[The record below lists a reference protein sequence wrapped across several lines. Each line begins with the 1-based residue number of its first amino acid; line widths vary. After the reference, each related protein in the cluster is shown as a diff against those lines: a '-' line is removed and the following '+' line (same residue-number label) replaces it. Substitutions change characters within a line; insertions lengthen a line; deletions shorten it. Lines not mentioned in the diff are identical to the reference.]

1 MIQSILKEIDAHM
14 GLWFIPQSNLVFNDN
29 NSIVEI
35 TSITDFKV
43 IGVIDKNDISGEN
56 ITIAFS
62 HYGLDSENLFIHL
75 IKEFFFNEFGIEEII
90 IKEGEEN
97 INRSLYIQEEDD
109 SKLSLIL
116 KFYGIDKSQLS
127 SLVTNEE
134 RTYFEYI
141 KDRNL
146 LSSILNIDREDI
158 NILRE
163 VTTNRVQVIEQVM
176 TDFLRINSSNKN
188 YIANLKSIANESD
201 WYSEL
206 ISLLVRQINW
216 RS

>member
-1 MIQSILKEIDAHM
+1 MIQSILKRIDAHM
-14 GLWFIPQSNLVFNDN
+14 GLWFIPQFNLVFNDN
-29 NSIVEI
+29 NDIVEI
-35 TSITDFKV
+35 ASITDFKV
-43 IGVIDKNDISGEN
+43 IGVIDKTNISDEN

-62 HYGLDSENLFIHL
+62 HYGLNSENLFIHL
-75 IKEFFFNEFGIEEII
+75 IKEFFFNEFGIEEIV

-97 INRSLYIQEEDD
+97 INRSLYVQEEDD

-141 KDRNL
+141 KDKNL

-163 VTTNRVQVIEQVM
+163 VTTNRVQVIEQVI

-188 YIANLKSIANESD
+188 YIVNLKSIANESD

>member
-1 MIQSILKEIDAHM
+1 MIQSVLKRIDAHM
-14 GLWFIPQSNLVFNDN
+14 GLWFIPQFNLVFNDN
-29 NSIVEI
+29 NDIVEI
-35 TSITDFKV
+35 ASITDFKV
-43 IGVIDKNDISGEN
+43 IGVIDKNNISDEN

-62 HYGLDSENLFIHL
+62 HYGLNSENLFIHL
-75 IKEFFFNEFGIEEII
+75 IKEFFFNEFGIEEIV

-141 KDRNL
+141 KDKNL

-163 VTTNRVQVIEQVM
+163 VTTNRVQVIEQVI

-216 RS
+216 RN

>member
-1 MIQSILKEIDAHM
+1 MIQSVLKRIDAHM
-14 GLWFIPQSNLVFNDN
+14 GLWFIPQFNLVFNDN
-29 NSIVEI
+29 NDIVEI
-35 TSITDFKV
+35 ASITDFKV
-43 IGVIDKNDISGEN
+43 IGVIDKNNISDEN

-62 HYGLDSENLFIHL
+62 HYGLNSESLFIHL
-75 IKEFFFNEFGIEEII
+75 IKEFFFNEFGIEEIV

-116 KFYGIDKSQLS
+116 KFYGINKSQLS

-141 KDRNL
+141 KDKNL

-163 VTTNRVQVIEQVM
+163 VTTNRVQVIEQVI

-216 RS
+216 RN

>member
-1 MIQSILKEIDAHM
+1 MIQSVLKRIDAHM
-14 GLWFIPQSNLVFNDN
+14 GLWFIPQFNLVFNDN
-29 NSIVEI
+29 NDIVEI
-35 TSITDFKV
+35 ASITDFKV
-43 IGVIDKNDISGEN
+43 IGVIDKNNISDEN

-62 HYGLDSENLFIHL
+62 HYGLNSENLFIHL
-75 IKEFFFNEFGIEEII
+75 IKEFFFNEFGIEEIV

-97 INRSLYIQEEDD
+97 INRSLYIQEEDND
-109 SKLSLIL
+109 KLSMIL
-116 KFYGIDKSQLS
+116 KFYGINKSQLS

-134 RTYFEYI
+134 RTYFEYV
-141 KDRNL
+141 KDKKL

-163 VTTNRVQVIEQVM
+163 VTTNRVQVIEQVI
-176 TDFLRINSSNKN
+176 TDFLRINSSNEN

>member
-1 MIQSILKEIDAHM
+1 MMQSILKEIDAHM

-29 NSIVEI
+29 YNVVEI
-35 TSITDFKV
+35 ASITDFKI

-97 INRSLYIQEEDD
+97 INRSLYIQEEDE

-127 SLVTNEE
+127 SLVNNEE

-141 KDRNL
+141 KDKNL

-163 VTTNRVQVIEQVM
+163 VTTNRVLVIEQVI
-176 TDFLRINSSNKN
+176 TDFLKANSGNEN
-188 YIANLKSIANESD
+188 YLSNLKSIANESD

-216 RS
+216 RN

>member
-1 MIQSILKEIDAHM
+1 MIQSVLKRIDAHM

-29 NSIVEI
+29 NDIVEI
-35 TSITDFKV
+35 ASITDFKV
-43 IGVIDKNDISGEN
+43 IGVIDKNNISGEN

-62 HYGLDSENLFIHL
+62 HYGLNSENLFIHL

-109 SKLSLIL
+109 SKLSLML

-141 KDRNL
+141 KDKNL
-146 LSSILNIDREDI
+146 ISSILNIDREDI

-163 VTTNRVQVIEQVM
+163 VTTNRVQVIEQVVN
-176 TDFLRINSSNKN
+176 DFLRTNADNKN
-188 YIANLKSIANESD
+188 YLANLKYIANESD

-206 ISLLVRQINW
+206 VSLLVRQINW
-216 RS
+216 RI

>member
-29 NSIVEI
+29 YNVVEI
-35 TSITDFKV
+35 ASITDFKV

-75 IKEFFFNEFGIEEII
+75 IKEFFFNEFSIEEIV

-97 INRSLYIQEEDD
+97 INRSLYIQEEDE

-127 SLVTNEE
+127 SLVNNEE

-141 KDRNL
+141 KDKNL

-163 VTTNRVQVIEQVM
+163 VTTNRVLVIEQVI
-176 TDFLRINSSNKN
+176 TDFLRVNSGNVN
-188 YIANLKSIANESD
+188 YLTNLKSIANESD

-216 RS
+216 RN

>member
-29 NSIVEI
+29 NDVVEI
-35 TSITDFKV
+35 ASITDFKV

-75 IKEFFFNEFGIEEII
+75 IKEFFFNEFGIEEIV
-90 IKEGEEN
+90 IKEGEES

-116 KFYGIDKSQLS
+116 SFYGIDKSQLS
-127 SLVTNEE
+127 SLVNNEE

-141 KDRNL
+141 KDKKL

-163 VTTNRVQVIEQVM
+163 VTANRIQVIEQTV
-176 TDFLRINSSNKN
+176 TDFLRINSGNEN

-216 RS
+216 RN

>member
-1 MIQSILKEIDAHM
+1 MIQSVLKRIDAHM
-14 GLWFIPQSNLVFNDN
+14 GLWFIPQFNLVFNDN
-29 NSIVEI
+29 NDIVEI
-35 TSITDFKV
+35 ASITDFKV
-43 IGVIDKNDISGEN
+43 IGVIDKTNISDEN

-62 HYGLDSENLFIHL
+62 HYGLNSENLFIHL
-75 IKEFFFNEFGIEEII
+75 IKEFFFNEFGIEEIV

-141 KDRNL
+141 KDKNL

>member
-1 MIQSILKEIDAHM
+1 MIQSVLKRIDAHM
-14 GLWFIPQSNLVFNDN
+14 GLWFIPQFNLVFNDN
-29 NSIVEI
+29 NDIVEI
-35 TSITDFKV
+35 ASITDFKV
-43 IGVIDKNDISGEN
+43 IGVIDKNNISDEN
-56 ITIAFS
+56 INIAFS
-62 HYGLDSENLFIHL
+62 HYGLNSENLFIHL
-75 IKEFFFNEFGIEEII
+75 IKEFFFNEFGIEEIV

-116 KFYGIDKSQLS
+116 KFYGINKSQLS

-141 KDRNL
+141 KDKNL

-163 VTTNRVQVIEQVM
+163 VTTNRVQVIEQVI

>member
-29 NSIVEI
+29 NGIVEI
-35 TSITDFKV
+35 GSITDFKV

-75 IKEFFFNEFGIEEII
+75 IKEFFFNEFGIEEIV

-127 SLVTNEE
+127 SLVNNEE

-141 KDRNL
+141 KDKNL

-163 VTTNRVQVIEQVM
+163 VTTNRVLVIEQVI
-176 TDFLRINSSNKN
+176 TDFLKANSGNGNYLKN
-188 YIANLKSIANESD
+188 LESIANESD

-216 RS
+216 RN

>member
-1 MIQSILKEIDAHM
+1 MIQSVLKRIDAHM

-29 NSIVEI
+29 NDIVEI
-35 TSITDFKV
+35 ASITDFKV
-43 IGVIDKNDISGEN
+43 IGVIDKNNISDEN

-62 HYGLDSENLFIHL
+62 HYGLNSENLFIHL
-75 IKEFFFNEFGIEEII
+75 IKEFFFNEFGIEEIV

-97 INRSLYIQEEDD
+97 INRSLYIQEEDND
-109 SKLSLIL
+109 KLSMIL

-141 KDRNL
+141 KDKNL

-163 VTTNRVQVIEQVM
+163 VTTNRVQVIEQVI

-216 RS
+216 RH

>member
-29 NSIVEI
+29 NDIVEI
-35 TSITDFKV
+35 ASITDFKV

-75 IKEFFFNEFGIEEII
+75 IKEFFFNEFGIEEIV

-97 INRSLYIQEEDD
+97 INRSLYIQEEDE

-127 SLVTNEE
+127 SLVNNEE

-141 KDRNL
+141 NDKNL

-163 VTTNRVQVIEQVM
+163 VTTNRVLVIEQVI
-176 TDFLRINSSNKN
+176 TDFLKVNSGNVN
-188 YIANLKSIANESD
+188 YLKNLKSIANESD

-216 RS
+216 RN

>member
-29 NSIVEI
+29 NDIVEI
-35 TSITDFKV
+35 GSITDFKV
-43 IGVIDKNDISGEN
+43 IGIIDKNDISGEN

-127 SLVTNEE
+127 SLITNEE

-141 KDRNL
+141 KDKNL

-163 VTTNRVQVIEQVM
+163 VTTNRVLVIEQVIA
-176 TDFLRINSSNKN
+176 DFLKANSGNEN
-188 YIANLKSIANESD
+188 YLKNLKSIANESD

-206 ISLLVRQINW
+206 ISLLVQQINW
-216 RS
+216 RN

>member
-1 MIQSILKEIDAHM
+1 MIQSVLKRIDAHM
-14 GLWFIPQSNLVFNDN
+14 GLWFIPQFNLVFNDN
-29 NSIVEI
+29 NDIVEI
-35 TSITDFKV
+35 ASITDFKV
-43 IGVIDKNDISGEN
+43 IGVIDKTNISDEN

-62 HYGLDSENLFIHL
+62 HYGLNSENLFIHL
-75 IKEFFFNEFGIEEII
+75 IKEFFFNEFSIEEII

-141 KDRNL
+141 KDKNL

-163 VTTNRVQVIEQVM
+163 VTTNRVQVIEQVI

-216 RS
+216 RL

>member
-29 NSIVEI
+29 NGIVEI
-35 TSITDFKV
+35 GSITDFKV

-97 INRSLYIQEEDD
+97 INRSLYIQEEDEG
-109 SKLSLIL
+109 KLSLIL

-127 SLVTNEE
+127 SLVNNEE

-141 KDRNL
+141 KDKNL

-163 VTTNRVQVIEQVM
+163 VTTNRVLVIEQVII
-176 TDFLRINSSNKN
+176 DFLRVNSGNVN
-188 YIANLKSIANESD
+188 YLTNLKSIANESD

-216 RS
+216 RN

>member
-29 NSIVEI
+29 NDIVEI
-35 TSITDFKV
+35 ASITDFKV

-127 SLVTNEE
+127 SLVNNEE
-134 RTYFEYI
+134 RTYFEYV
-141 KDRNL
+141 KDKNL

-163 VTTNRVQVIEQVM
+163 VTTNRVLVIEQVIA
-176 TDFLRINSSNKN
+176 DFLKINSGNGN
-188 YIANLKSIANESD
+188 YLKNLKSIANESD

-216 RS
+216 RN

>member
-29 NSIVEI
+29 NDIVEI
-35 TSITDFKV
+35 ASITDFKV

-75 IKEFFFNEFGIEEII
+75 IKEFFFNEFGIEEIV

-109 SKLSLIL
+109 GKLSLIL

-127 SLVTNEE
+127 SLVNNEE

-141 KDRNL
+141 KDKNL

-163 VTTNRVQVIEQVM
+163 VTTNRVLVIEQVI
-176 TDFLRINSSNKN
+176 TDFLKINSGNENYLKN
-188 YIANLKSIANESD
+188 LESIANESD

-206 ISLLVRQINW
+206 ISLLVQQINW
-216 RS
+216 RN

>member
-1 MIQSILKEIDAHM
+1 MIQSVLKRIDAHM
-14 GLWFIPQSNLVFNDN
+14 GLWFIPQFNLVFNDN
-29 NSIVEI
+29 NDIVEI
-35 TSITDFKV
+35 ASITDFKV
-43 IGVIDKNDISGEN
+43 IGVIDKNNISDEN

-62 HYGLDSENLFIHL
+62 HYGLNSENLFIHL
-75 IKEFFFNEFGIEEII
+75 IKEFFFNEFGIEEIV

-141 KDRNL
+141 KDKNL

-163 VTTNRVQVIEQVM
+163 VTTNRVQVIEQVI
-176 TDFLRINSSNKN
+176 TDFLRVNAGNEN
-188 YIANLKSIANESD
+188 YITNLKSIANESD

>member
-1 MIQSILKEIDAHM
+1 MIQSVLKRIDAHM
-14 GLWFIPQSNLVFNDN
+14 GLWFIPQFNLVFNDN
-29 NSIVEI
+29 NDIVEI
-35 TSITDFKV
+35 ASITDFKV
-43 IGVIDKNDISGEN
+43 IGVIDKTNISDEN

-62 HYGLDSENLFIHL
+62 HYGLNSENLFIHL
-75 IKEFFFNEFGIEEII
+75 IKEFFFNEFSIEEIV

-141 KDRNL
+141 KDKNL

-163 VTTNRVQVIEQVM
+163 VTTNRVQVIEQVI

>member
-1 MIQSILKEIDAHM
+1 MIQSVLKRIDAHM
-14 GLWFIPQSNLVFNDN
+14 GLWFIPQFNLVFNDN
-29 NSIVEI
+29 NDIVEI
-35 TSITDFKV
+35 ASITDFKV
-43 IGVIDKNDISGEN
+43 IGVIDKTNISDEN

-62 HYGLDSENLFIHL
+62 HYGLNSENLFIHL

-97 INRSLYIQEEDD
+97 INRSLYIQEEDE

-127 SLVTNEE
+127 SLVNNEE
-134 RTYFEYI
+134 RTYFEYV
-141 KDRNL
+141 KDKNL

-163 VTTNRVQVIEQVM
+163 VTTNRVLVIEQVI
-176 TDFLRINSSNKN
+176 TDFLKENSGNENYLKN
-188 YIANLKSIANESD
+188 LESIANESD

-216 RS
+216 RN

>member
-1 MIQSILKEIDAHM
+1 MIQSVLKRIDAHM
-14 GLWFIPQSNLVFNDN
+14 GLWFIPQFNLVFNDN
-29 NSIVEI
+29 NDIVEI
-35 TSITDFKV
+35 ASITDFKV
-43 IGVIDKNDISGEN
+43 IGVIDKNNISDEN

-62 HYGLDSENLFIHL
+62 HYRLNSENLFIHL
-75 IKEFFFNEFGIEEII
+75 IKEFFFNEFGIEEIV

-97 INRSLYIQEEDD
+97 INRSLYIQEEDE

-141 KDRNL
+141 KDKNL

-163 VTTNRVQVIEQVM
+163 VTTNRVQVIEQVI
-176 TDFLRINSSNKN
+176 TDFLRMNGSNKN

-216 RS
+216 RL

>member
-1 MIQSILKEIDAHM
+1 MIQSILKRIDAHM
-14 GLWFIPQSNLVFNDN
+14 GLWFIPQFNLVFNDN
-29 NSIVEI
+29 NDIVEI
-35 TSITDFKV
+35 ASITDFKV
-43 IGVIDKNDISGEN
+43 IGVIDKNNISDEN
-56 ITIAFS
+56 ITISFS
-62 HYGLDSENLFIHL
+62 HYGLNSENLFIHL
-75 IKEFFFNEFGIEEII
+75 IKEFFFNEFGIEEIV

-141 KDRNL
+141 KDKNL

-163 VTTNRVQVIEQVM
+163 VTTNRVQVIEQVI

>member
-1 MIQSILKEIDAHM
+1 MIQSVLKRIDAHM
-14 GLWFIPQSNLVFNDN
+14 GLWFIPQFNLVFNDN
-29 NSIVEI
+29 NDIVEI
-35 TSITDFKV
+35 ASITDFKV
-43 IGVIDKNDISGEN
+43 IGVIDKNNISDEN

-62 HYGLDSENLFIHL
+62 HYGLNSENLFIHL
-75 IKEFFFNEFGIEEII
+75 IKEFFFNEFGIEEIV

-141 KDRNL
+141 KDKNL

-163 VTTNRVQVIEQVM
+163 VTTNRVQVIEQVI
-176 TDFLRINSSNKN
+176 TDFLRLNSSNKN
-188 YIANLKSIANESD
+188 YIVNLKSIANESD

-216 RS
+216 RL

>member
-29 NSIVEI
+29 NGIVEI
-35 TSITDFKV
+35 GSITDFKV

-75 IKEFFFNEFGIEEII
+75 IKEFFFNEFSIEEIV

-97 INRSLYIQEEDD
+97 INRSLYIQEEDE
-109 SKLSLIL
+109 SKLSLML

-127 SLVTNEE
+127 SLVNNEE

-141 KDRNL
+141 KDKNL
-146 LSSILNIDREDI
+146 LSAILNIDREDI

-163 VTTNRVQVIEQVM
+163 VTTNRVLVIEQVI
-176 TDFLRINSSNKN
+176 TDFLRVNSGNEN
-188 YIANLKSIANESD
+188 YLKNLKSIANESD

-216 RS
+216 RN

>member
-29 NSIVEI
+29 YNVVEI
-35 TSITDFKV
+35 ASITDFKI

-97 INRSLYIQEEDD
+97 INRSLYIQEEDE

-127 SLVTNEE
+127 SLVNNEE
-134 RTYFEYI
+134 RTYFEYV
-141 KDRNL
+141 KDKNL

-163 VTTNRVQVIEQVM
+163 VTTNRVLVIEQVI
-176 TDFLRINSSNKN
+176 TDFLKENSGNENYLKN
-188 YIANLKSIANESD
+188 LESIANESN

-216 RS
+216 RN

>member
-29 NSIVEI
+29 NDIVEI
-35 TSITDFKV
+35 GSITDFKV
-43 IGVIDKNDISGEN
+43 IGVIDKNNISDEN

-62 HYGLDSENLFIHL
+62 HYGLNSENLFIHL
-75 IKEFFFNEFGIEEII
+75 IKEFFFNEFGIEEIV

-97 INRSLYIQEEDD
+97 INRSLYIQEEDND
-109 SKLSLIL
+109 KLSLIL
-116 KFYGIDKSQLS
+116 KFYGINKSQLS

-141 KDRNL
+141 NDKNL

-163 VTTNRVQVIEQVM
+163 VTTNRVQVIEQVI

-188 YIANLKSIANESD
+188 YITNLKSIANESD

>member
-29 NSIVEI
+29 NDIVEI
-35 TSITDFKV
+35 GSITDFKV

-75 IKEFFFNEFGIEEII
+75 IKEFFFNEFSIEEII

-127 SLVTNEE
+127 SLVNNEE

-141 KDRNL
+141 KDKNL

-163 VTTNRVQVIEQVM
+163 VTTNRVLVIEQVI
-176 TDFLRINSSNKN
+176 TDFLKENSGNENYLKN
-188 YIANLKSIANESD
+188 LESIANESD

-216 RS
+216 RN

>member
-1 MIQSILKEIDAHM
+1 MIQSVLKRIDAHM
-14 GLWFIPQSNLVFNDN
+14 GLWFIPQFNLVFNDN
-29 NSIVEI
+29 NDIVEI
-35 TSITDFKV
+35 ASITDFKV
-43 IGVIDKNDISGEN
+43 IGVIDKTNISDEN

-62 HYGLDSENLFIHL
+62 HYGLNSENLFIHL

-141 KDRNL
+141 KDKNL

-163 VTTNRVQVIEQVM
+163 VTTNRVQVIEQVI
-176 TDFLRINSSNKN
+176 TDFLRVNSSNKN

>member
-29 NSIVEI
+29 NAIVEI
-35 TSITDFKV
+35 ASITDFKV
-43 IGVIDKNDISGEN
+43 IGVIDKDDISGEN

-62 HYGLDSENLFIHL
+62 HYGLNSENLFIHL

-90 IKEGEEN
+90 IKEGEES
-97 INRSLYIQEEDD
+97 INRSLYIREEDD

-127 SLVTNEE
+127 FLVTNEE
-134 RTYFEYI
+134 RTYFEYV
-141 KDRNL
+141 KDKNL

-163 VTTNRVQVIEQVM
+163 VTTNRVLVIEQVIA
-176 TDFLRINSSNKN
+176 DFLRINSGNEN
-188 YIANLKSIANESD
+188 YLTNLKSIANESD

-216 RS
+216 RN

>member
-29 NSIVEI
+29 NDIVEI
-35 TSITDFKV
+35 GSITDFKV

-75 IKEFFFNEFGIEEII
+75 IKEFFFNEFG
-90 IKEGEEN
+90 KEDE
-97 INRSLYIQEEDD
+97 

-127 SLVTNEE
+127 SLVNNEE
-134 RTYFEYI
+134 RTYFEYV
-141 KDRNL
+141 KDKNL

-163 VTTNRVQVIEQVM
+163 VTTNRVLVIEQVI
-176 TDFLRINSSNKN
+176 TDFLRANSSNEN
-188 YIANLKSIANESD
+188 YLANLKSIANESD

-216 RS
+216 RN

>member
-29 NSIVEI
+29 NDIVEI
-35 TSITDFKV
+35 ASITDFKV

-75 IKEFFFNEFGIEEII
+75 IKEFFFNEFSIEEII

-127 SLVTNEE
+127 SLVNNEE

-141 KDRNL
+141 KDKNL

-163 VTTNRVQVIEQVM
+163 VTTNRVLVIEQVI
-176 TDFLRINSSNKN
+176 TDFLKANSDNENYLKN
-188 YIANLKSIANESD
+188 LESIANESD

-216 RS
+216 RN

>member
-14 GLWFIPQSNLVFNDN
+14 GLWFIPRSNLVFNDN
-29 NSIVEI
+29 NNVVEI
-35 TSITDFKV
+35 GSITDFKV

-75 IKEFFFNEFGIEEII
+75 IKEFFFNEFDIEEIV

-97 INRSLYIQEEDD
+97 INRSLYIQEEDE

-127 SLVTNEE
+127 SLVNNEE
-134 RTYFEYI
+134 RTYFEYV
-141 KDRNL
+141 KDKNL

-163 VTTNRVQVIEQVM
+163 VTTNRVLVIEQVI
-176 TDFLRINSSNKN
+176 TDFLKENSGNENYLKN
-188 YIANLKSIANESD
+188 LESIANESD

-216 RS
+216 RN

>member
-29 NSIVEI
+29 NDVVEI
-35 TSITDFKV
+35 ASITNFKV

-134 RTYFEYI
+134 RTYFEYV
-141 KDRNL
+141 KDKNL

-163 VTTNRVQVIEQVM
+163 VTTNRVQVIEQVI
-176 TDFLRINSSNKN
+176 TDFLRINSSNEN
-188 YIANLKSIANESD
+188 YIKNLK
-201 WYSEL
+201 
-206 ISLLVRQINW
+206 
-216 RS
+216 

>member
-1 MIQSILKEIDAHM
+1 MIQSILKEIDTHM

-29 NSIVEI
+29 NDIVEI
-35 TSITDFKV
+35 GSITDFKV
-43 IGVIDKNDISGEN
+43 IGIIDKNDISGEN

-97 INRSLYIQEEDD
+97 INRSLCIQEEDE

-127 SLVTNEE
+127 SLVNNEE

-141 KDRNL
+141 KDKNL

-163 VTTNRVQVIEQVM
+163 VTTNRVLVIEQVI
-176 TDFLRINSSNKN
+176 TDFLRVNSGNVN
-188 YIANLKSIANESD
+188 YLTNLKSIANESD

-216 RS
+216 RN

>member
-1 MIQSILKEIDAHM
+1 MIQSVLKRIDAHM
-14 GLWFIPQSNLVFNDN
+14 GLWFIPQFNLVFNDN
-29 NSIVEI
+29 NDIVEI
-35 TSITDFKV
+35 ASITDFKV
-43 IGVIDKNDISGEN
+43 IGVIDKTNISDEN

-62 HYGLDSENLFIHL
+62 HYGLNSENLFIHL
-75 IKEFFFNEFGIEEII
+75 IKEFFFNEFGIEEIV

-97 INRSLYIQEEDD
+97 INRYLYIQEEDD

-141 KDRNL
+141 KDKNL

-163 VTTNRVQVIEQVM
+163 VTTNRVQVIEQVI

-216 RS
+216 RN

>member
-1 MIQSILKEIDAHM
+1 MIQSVLKRIDAHM
-14 GLWFIPQSNLVFNDN
+14 GLWFIPQFNLVFNDN
-29 NSIVEI
+29 NDIVEI
-35 TSITDFKV
+35 ASITDFKV
-43 IGVIDKNDISGEN
+43 IGVIDKNNISDEN

-62 HYGLDSENLFIHL
+62 HYGLNSENLFIHL

-141 KDRNL
+141 KDKNL

-163 VTTNRVQVIEQVM
+163 VTTNRVQVIEQVI
-176 TDFLRINSSNKN
+176 TDFLRMNGSNKN

>member
-1 MIQSILKEIDAHM
+1 MIQSVLKRIDAHM
-14 GLWFIPQSNLVFNDN
+14 GLWFIPQFNLVFNDN
-29 NSIVEI
+29 NDIVEI
-35 TSITDFKV
+35 ASITDFKV
-43 IGVIDKNDISGEN
+43 IGVIDKNNISDEN

-62 HYGLDSENLFIHL
+62 HYGLNSENLFIHL
-75 IKEFFFNEFGIEEII
+75 IKEFFFNEFGIEEIV

-97 INRSLYIQEEDD
+97 INRSLYIQEEDND
-109 SKLSLIL
+109 KLSMIL

-141 KDRNL
+141 KDKNL

-163 VTTNRVQVIEQVM
+163 VTTNRVQVIEQVI
-176 TDFLRINSSNKN
+176 TDFLRMNGSNKN

-216 RS
+216 RL

>member
-29 NSIVEI
+29 NDIVEI
-35 TSITDFKV
+35 GSITDFKV
-43 IGVIDKNDISGEN
+43 IGIIDKNDISGEN
-56 ITIAFS
+56 ITIVFS

-75 IKEFFFNEFGIEEII
+75 IKEFFFNEFGIEEIV

-97 INRSLYIQEEDD
+97 INRSLYIQEEDE

-127 SLVTNEE
+127 SLVNNEE
-134 RTYFEYI
+134 RTYFEYV
-141 KDRNL
+141 KDKNL

-163 VTTNRVQVIEQVM
+163 VTTNRVLVIEQVV
-176 TDFLRINSSNKN
+176 TDFLRVNSGNEN
-188 YIANLKSIANESD
+188 YLANLKSIANESD

-216 RS
+216 RN